1 MSIQSIIDFANS
13 KPVFEV
19 ITAKF
24 ENSLSD
30 EREIDFFVL
39 DVKGATTFLQLVS
52 LQKGHSD
59 NLVPAIVF
67 VSGNGFDPTPQTPHQ
82 WGGILDRLESRGA
95 QVTYINWDD
104 KLADIPTKTAQLKEE
119 IEFRRRASRIGETAE
134 RKEF

>member
-1 MSIQSIIDFANS
+1 MKTATIILSVFALFLIPSNVMAGS
-13 KPVFEV
+13 C
-19 ITAKF
+19 
-24 ENSLSD
+24 
-30 EREIDFFVL
+30 
-39 DVKGATTFLQLVS
+39 AT
-52 LQKGHSD
+52 
-59 NLVPAIVF
+59 NYPIVF